1 MLLTTQRDID
11 EAVEKYGM
19 PLPLQARTA
28 ATANKDA
35 ANNADAH
42 DNANAVV
49 INADTHADA
58 NTDAEANA
66 EHFPDGTT
74 IADYPN

>member
-19 PLPLQARTA
+19 PLLLQARTA

-35 ANNADAH
+35 ANNDGETTTTTMMGQQLHNH
-42 DNANAVV
+42 DDRNQR
-49 INADTHADA
+49 HC
-58 NTDAEANA
+58 
-66 EHFPDGTT
+66 
-74 IADYPN
+74 